1 MSAQALLSLPSNV
14 IIQTGVFNENNGI
27 ITFNTPFPNTPLVF
41 LQNAQG
47 TDWDQVILAVN
58 TTSTTGFTY
67 NKFNTTS
74 GLIISNAI
82 NCFYVAI
89 GFP

>member
-1 MSAQALLSLPSNV
+1 MSAQALLSLPSNA
-14 IIQTGVFNENNGI
+14 IIQTGDFGETTGI

-47 TDWDQVILAVN
+47 TTWDQVVFTVN

-67 NKFNTTS
+67 IKFDTQTP
-74 GLIISNAI
+74 GVITNAI